1 MATPALLLLL
11 LPLASSHHVLFMHTT
26 GTTSHLIVLKPLVEE
41 LLLRGQAVTAVF
53 YSSIGVNHENYTEI
67 LLPPQ
72 PVSVFNA
79 AGQKKMTEGK
89 TSVNPGLWW
98 WAYNY
103 MINNT
108 KQMALDPFK
117 PEKMQELLRTK
128 PRIDAV
134 VTVMQP
140 NAIFAEIFDC
150 PIIQFSPIGSVL
162 PLIFEGTSN
171 VINLSIQPFPL
182 SPFIEPMTFLQRLF
196 NNMLPLGV
204 EWFVNWQTD
213 LVFEHQ
219 REYLVRE
226 VGMEVEHPRVTIRR
240 RTALMIAC
248 SHPVTHGAWQY
259 APNTIEVGEC
269 KL

>member
-1 MATPALLLLL
+1 MVTPALLLLL

-26 GTTSHLIVLKPLVEE
+26 GTMSHLIVLTPLVEE
-41 LLLRGQAVTAVF
+41 LLLRGNAVTSVF
-53 YSSIGVNHENYTEI
+53 YNSIGVKHENFTEI

-72 PVSVFNA
+72 TLSVFNA
-79 AGQKKMTEGK
+79 AAQKKMNDGL
-89 TSVNPGLWW
+89 TSLNPSLWW
-98 WAYNY
+98 WSYSY
-103 MINNT
+103 MINTT

-117 PEKMQELLRTK
+117 PEKMQEILRTK

-196 NNMLPLGV
+196 NNILPIGV

-213 LVFEHQ
+213 LVFEYQ
-219 REYLVRE
+219 REYLVKE
-226 VGMEVEHPRVTIRR
+226 LGMEVTHPRLSLRQ

-248 SHPVTHGAWQY
+248 SHPVTHGAW
-259 APNTIEVGEC
+259 
-269 KL
+269 